1 VSPINPANTHQ
12 VREIEHPVPLLTCHY
27 NSTGRFVFAGAQDS
41 HLQRI
46 DVATGEKTL
55 LEGHESWVCTIA
67 KAPDLLFSGD
77 YTGRVI
83 AWSVSEKE
91 VVKKWSIEAHS
102 QVVRS
107 ISVSPDGKWLATGG
121 RDGKA
126 RLWSADT
133 GERLREFSGHSG
145 QIFATIFHPDGIHLV
160 SAEREGNKL
169 FQWDL
174 NTGKKVREFDA
185 ADMSA
190 YRRDEDI
197 EWGGARG
204 LAFDASGTTLACCG
218 RHQYAGP
225 ATVLLYDWQ
234 SGKQTEK
241 LVSEFKGIFYTLQFH
256 PQGFLIA
263 AAGDITVG
271 ELWFWKPGQEK
282 ALANI
287 KTSGPSLSL
296 DLHPDGQLLAVAQ
309 SQGGKSKPENGSLV
323 FYDMRPND
331 KTEKQVTEATAK
343 K

>member
-1 VSPINPANTHQ
+1 VSPIDPVNTHQ
-12 VREIEHPVPLLTCHY
+12 VKEFEHPAPLLTCQY
-27 NSTGRFVFAGAQDS
+27 DSTGRFVFAGARDN
-41 HLQRI
+41 HLQRV
-46 DVATGEKTL
+46 DVATGGKIL
-55 LEGHESWVCTIA
+55 MEGHESWVCTMA
-67 KAPDLLFSGD
+67 KGPGLLFSGD
-77 YTGRVI
+77 YTGTVI

-91 VVKKWSIEAHS
+91 VVKKWSIEAHP

-107 ISVSPDGKWLATGG
+107 ISVSPDGKQLATAG
-121 RDGKA
+121 RDGKV

-145 QIFATIFHPDGIHLV
+145 QVYATTFHPDGMYLV

-174 NTGKKVREFDA
+174 TTGKKVREFDA
-185 ADMSA
+185 GDMSA
-190 YRRDEDI
+190 YRRYEDI

-204 LAFDASGTTLACCG
+204 LAFDAAGTILACCG
-218 RHQYAGP
+218 RHNYAGP
-225 ATVLLYDWQ
+225 ATVLLYDWK

-256 PQGFLIA
+256 SQGFMIA

-287 KTSGPSLSL
+287 KTSGPALGL
-296 DLHPDGQLLAVAQ
+296 DFHPDGHHLAIAQ
-309 SQGGKSKPENGSLV
+309 SQGGNSKPENGSLI
-323 FYDMRPND
+323 FYDMRPD
-331 KTEKQVTEATAK
+331 GKTEKEAKAK
-343 K
+343 IEK

>member
-1 VSPINPANTHQ
+1 MSPIDPTTTHQ
-12 VREIEHPVPLLTCHY
+12 VKEVEHPSPLLTCQY
-27 NSTGRFVFAGAQDS
+27 DSTGRFVFAGAQDN

-55 LEGHESWVCTIA
+55 MEGHQSWVCTMA
-67 KAPDLLFSGD
+67 KGPGLLFSGD
-77 YTGRVI
+77 YTGTVI
-83 AWSVSEKE
+83 AWSLSEKE
-91 VVKKWSIEAHS
+91 VVKKWRIEAHP

-107 ISVSPDGKWLATGG
+107 ISVSPGGKQLATAG
-121 RDGKA
+121 RDGKV

-145 QIFATIFHPDGIHLV
+145 QVYATIFHPDGKHLV

-174 NTGKKVREFDA
+174 TTGKKVREFDA
-185 ADMSA
+185 GDMSA
-190 YRRDEDI
+190 YRRYEDI

-204 LAFDASGTTLACCG
+204 LAFDAAGTSLACCG
-218 RHQYAGP
+218 RHEYAGP
-225 ATVLLYDWQ
+225 ATVLLYDWK

-241 LVSEFKGIFYTLQFH
+241 LLSEFKGIFYSLQFH
-256 PQGFLIA
+256 PQGFIIA

-287 KTSGPSLSL
+287 KTSGPSLGL
-296 DLHPDGQLLAVAQ
+296 DLHPDGHHLAVAQ

-323 FYDMRPND
+323 FYDMRPD
-331 KTEKQVTEATAK
+331 EKTEKEGKEAK
-343 K
+343 IEK